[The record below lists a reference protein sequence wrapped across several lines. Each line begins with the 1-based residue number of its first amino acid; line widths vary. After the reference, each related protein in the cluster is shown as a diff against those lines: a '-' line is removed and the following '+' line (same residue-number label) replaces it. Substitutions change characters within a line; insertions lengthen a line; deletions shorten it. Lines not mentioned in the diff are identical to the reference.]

1 MPALPEPEPEM
12 PAGYVAWDYRHHR
25 LFLGR
30 TLSHI
35 MKAEEHQCIPTLSD
49 IQGLLEQNAPF
60 LSSVQKRETFP
71 HVSVKFFRSNNGQWE
86 IKKKK
91 KFEGR
96 GSESAMEDCPDSQGH
111 VLR

>member
-1 MPALPEPEPEM
+1 
-12 PAGYVAWDYRHHR
+12 
-25 LFLGR
+25 
-30 TLSHI
+30 

-86 IKKKK
+86 IKKTKK
-91 KFEGR
+91 NLR
-96 GSESAMEDCPDSQGH
+96 GGGARALWRIARICKDTFYDELILERAFLFDH
-111 VLR
+111 